1 MKLPYV
7 YKPILTIAMIAGALP
22 AAAHHSFAMF
32 DKSKEKS
39 VAGVV
44 ERLAWTNPHVMIDIE
59 VPNKQSRTT
68 RYRIESASVNI
79 LMRQGWKVGAI
90 KPGDRVTIVFNPL
103 RNGQA
108 GGLLVKVIR
117 ADRSELKG

>member
-59 VPNKQSRTT
+59 VPNKQSRNT

>member
-68 RYRIESASVNI
+68 RYRIEGASVNI